1 MIFHNVEQRHI
12 DWFKLHIGR
21 ITASGLD
28 NFITPE
34 WKLRTGETPKS
45 YVAKKAAEAYRGY
58 PILDELNSF
67 AVEQGRGSRI
77 GMGVGDGGDLV
88 GHAVLHQVIGRCEHA
103 DSPVNGSP
111 AAARAKPAAKRKSS

>member
-1 MIFHNVEQRHI
+1 MIFHDIPQRHI

-45 YVAKKAAEAYRGY
+45 YVAKRRRRRFAAIRF
-58 PILDELNSF
+58 LMS
-67 AVEQGRGSRI
+67 
-77 GMGVGDGGDLV
+77 
-88 GHAVLHQVIGRCEHA
+88 
-103 DSPVNGSP
+103 
-111 AAARAKPAAKRKSS
+111 